1 MTDIPIL
8 LHQSRFVS
16 LRRSLPEDAS
26 FLYEKMYSQTE
37 FTRLFRLNDHVNSEE
52 QLRERLTRN
61 LHIPPTES
69 HYLET
74 LIVHKK
80 HGIIGIAALAD
91 YNSFHRRAE
100 QLLGIFEEKYR
111 MSTYPVEANLML
123 ADLAFNAY
131 NLNRL
136 YGYSYGYNQ
145 KTQQTITMVFQ
156 EEGTMKDHVYDGDT
170 KQFVDLY
177 IHGITLDQFRKNEL
191 VARLSIKLLGRD
203 ITKPLIQENI
213 TPISSEQKPKFIKSG
228 SISLSI

>member
-1 MTDIPIL
+1 MTNIPIL

-16 LRRSLPEDAS
+16 LRRSLPEDAP
-26 FLYEKMYSQTE
+26 FLYEKMYSKPE
-37 FTRLFRLNDHVNSEE
+37 FTRLFRLNDHINSEE

-111 MSTYPVEANLML
+111 MSTYPVEADLML

-131 NLNRL
+131 NLHRL
-136 YGYSYGYNQ
+136 YGYAYEYNT
-145 KTQQTITMVFQ
+145 KVKNMGVVL
-156 EEGTMKDHVYDGDT
+156 EEGVMKDHVYD
-170 KQFVDLY
+170 KVSQKFVDLY
-177 IHGITLDQFRKNEL
+177 IHGITVEQFRKNEL
-191 VARLSIKLLGRD
+191 IARLSTKLLGRD
-203 ITKPLIQENI
+203 ITKPLIQENLE
-213 TPISSEQKPKFIKSG
+213 PISSEQKPKFIKSG
-228 SISLSI
+228 SIRLSI